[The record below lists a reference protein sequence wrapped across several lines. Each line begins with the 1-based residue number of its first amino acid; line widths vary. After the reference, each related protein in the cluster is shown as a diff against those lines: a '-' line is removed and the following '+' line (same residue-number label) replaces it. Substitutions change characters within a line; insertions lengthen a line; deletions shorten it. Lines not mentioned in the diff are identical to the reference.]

1 MIRICTPDDC
11 KPVMALSRP
20 EPGPL
25 TRTSISR
32 TPNFDA
38 RSEQVSAA
46 LCAANGVLLRLPL
59 NPTVPAVAQHNT
71 SPAGSVMVT
80 IVLLKLALMYA
91 MARVTFLRI
100 FFFLVLMFE
109 QILQKYLVHEKRLEQ
124 LQTHPHPIKIPTW

>member
-109 QILQKYLVHEKRLEQ
+109 QILQKY
-124 LQTHPHPIKIPTW
+124 